1 MVEILQNH
9 PQVAQMAP
17 WDRDLLMLQTL
28 HAVNSAYRSPYN
40 NKMKYLP
47 VEGTPKK
54 QRKLMAKLVDNLSSR
69 GVPDTVAY
77 VSQSE
82 VVSALKPLRKLGYRE
97 KDLLRVFQSR
107 PPAIAFTALH
117 FR

>member
-1 MVEILQNH
+1 M
-9 PQVAQMAP
+9 
-17 WDRDLLMLQTL
+17 
-28 HAVNSAYRSPYN
+28 
-40 NKMKYLP
+40 
-47 VEGTPKK
+47 EGTPKK
-54 QRKLMAKLVDNLSSR
+54 QRKLMARLVDNLNAR

-97 KDLLRVFQSR
+97 KDLLRAFQSS
-107 PPAIAFTALH
+107 PPTIAFTALH